1 MTVARGIERLG
12 RTSAEANPSAVA
24 EMMWDE
30 AMDDRARRPA
40 LGRATELANDPR
52 RGEPRA
58 EVRMSPDGDAFAG
71 WGGEPAEDS
80 GTQRPAAG
88 GPVRRRQWWSR
99 YGRNLVVLIV
109 VVAAVLS
116 LAASLAG
123 IGPWASSTR
132 RTPAL
137 GTTAPV
143 GTTSPTASTS
153 ATGTTSA
160 PGGTDGGTKPSDD

>member
-1 MTVARGIERLG
+1 
-12 RTSAEANPSAVA
+12 
-24 EMMWDE
+24 
-30 AMDDRARRPA
+30 
-40 LGRATELANDPR
+40 
-52 RGEPRA
+52 
-58 EVRMSPDGDAFAG
+58 MSPEGGAFAG
-71 WGGEPAEDS
+71 WGGEPAEDPDPQ
-80 GTQRPAAG
+80 GPAPG
-88 GPVRRRQWWSR
+88 GPVRRRRWWSR

-132 RTPAL
+132 GTPPL

-160 PGGTDGGTKPSDD
+160 PGGIVGGTKPSDD